1 MCSKMRRKADGTA
14 FEGEF
19 MRAMQDT
26 HYVKRL
32 RTTNTGY
39 AGVREPADFIVVKNK
54 FSYVELKE
62 TAGNAFSIT
71 GMEQF
76 DKMKEFIEV
85 VRELHGKVT
94 IPLKYWLVVHF
105 LKDGCIKAISGEQA
119 LEMST
124 TRAAL
129 RDNSPVLTFQS
140 LEELKGADL
149 F

>member
-1 MCSKMRRKADGTA
+1 MRRKADGTA

-19 MRAMQDT
+19 MKAMQDT

-54 FSYVELKE
+54 FCYVELKE

-76 DKMKEFIEV
+76 DKMQEFIEV
-85 VRELHGKVT
+85 VQELHGQVAV
-94 IPLKYWLVVHF
+94 PLEYWLIVHF
-105 LKDGCIKAISGEQA
+105 LEAKCIKAISGEKA
-119 LEMST
+119 LEMSA

-129 RDNSPVLTFQS
+129 RDDSQVLTFRS